1 MEALEELAVSYERQD
16 GEMEASNEEKVVLQ
30 CEIEKLQVG
39 LHVTLIVHFHT
50 GYHFFPFYIPQ
61 FFHSLPFCIPHFYFP
76 FHSMSCRREHSNF
89 WLFRKL
95 VICASGLLPTWYSR
109 WWRRS
114 LTSVKCLR
122 RTVTPSYLQ

>member
-50 GYHFFPFYIPQ
+50 GYHFFHSTFHNLSIL
-61 FFHSLPFCIPHFYFP
+61 FHSV
-76 FHSMSCRREHSNF
+76 FHIFIFLS
-89 WLFRKL
+89 
-95 VICASGLLPTWYSR
+95 
-109 WWRRS
+109 
-114 LTSVKCLR
+114 
-122 RTVTPSYLQ
+122 TV